1 MKVLLKVFRKL
12 FIRFVFNF
20 IDMNIGFDAKRI
32 FYNQTGLGNYSR
44 DTVRILYKFY
54 PENSYF
60 LFNPKPAKN
69 HLFLTDKPAI
79 TEINPD
85 SVFYKKMPSLWRT
98 GPVTKSIS
106 KNGIQIY
113 HGLTNELPFGIHKLP
128 VKTVVSIHDL
138 IFLRFPELY
147 PLVDRNIYRLKF
159 KYACGV
165 ADKIIAISQQTKAD
179 IINYFGVDEKK
190 ISVIYQ
196 GCHPVFQQPR
206 PPEELQQIK
215 NKHGLPEKYILNVG
229 TIEKRKN
236 LLSLVKAIKPLKDA
250 KLVIVGKKTDYAEA
264 VFKYV
269 GENQMTDRVF
279 HLQNVDL
286 NDLAGIYQN
295 AAIFAYPSIFEGFG
309 IPILEALF
317 SKVPVITSTGS
328 CFAETGGPESIYVDP
343 YNVKN
348 LTAAISSIWENSEKK
363 KRMAEKGFQFVQKFT
378 DSEIAANLMNMYTDL
393 LAFNLKKQSQ

>member
-1 MKVLLKVFRKL
+1 
-12 FIRFVFNF
+12 
-20 IDMNIGFDAKRI
+20 MNIGFDAKRI

-44 DTVRILYKFY
+44 DTVRILHKFY
-54 PENSYF
+54 PGNSYF

-69 HLFLTDKPAI
+69 HAFLADKPDI

-85 SVFYKKMPSLWRT
+85 SVIYKKMASLWRS

-106 KNGIQIY
+106 KNSIQIY

-138 IFLRFPELY
+138 IFVRFPGLY

-159 KYACGV
+159 KYACTV

-179 IINYFGVDEKK
+179 IVDYFGIEEKK

-206 PPEELQQIK
+206 PPEELRQIK

-229 TIEKRKN
+229 TIEERKN
-236 LLSLVKAIKPLKDA
+236 LLSLVKAIKPLKEV
-250 KLVIVGKKTDYAEA
+250 KLVIVGKKTNYAGA

-269 GENQMTDRVF
+269 SENEMTNRVF
-279 HLQNVDL
+279 HRQNIDL
-286 NDLAGIYQN
+286 HDLAGIYQN
-295 AAIFAYPSIFEGFG
+295 AEIFAYPSIFEGFG
-309 IPILEALF
+309 IPIIEALF
-317 SKVPVITSTGS
+317 SKVPVITSTGG
-328 CFAETGGPESIYVDP
+328 CFAEAGGPESIYIDP
-343 YNVKN
+343 SSVES
-348 LTAAISSIWENSEKK
+348 LTAAISTIWENSEKK
-363 KRMAEKGFQFVQKFT
+363 KRMADKGFQFVQKFA
-378 DSEIAANLMNMYTDL
+378 DIEIAANLINMYTDL
-393 LAFNLKKQSQ
+393 LKMSRKKQLQ